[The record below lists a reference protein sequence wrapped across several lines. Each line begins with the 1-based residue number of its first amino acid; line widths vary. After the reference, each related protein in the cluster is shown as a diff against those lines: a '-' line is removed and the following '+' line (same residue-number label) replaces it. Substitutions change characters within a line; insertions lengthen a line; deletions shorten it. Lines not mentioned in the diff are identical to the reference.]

1 MSAVDPNF
9 RIISGADGEI
19 RTPESKGHRISNPA
33 QYQAMRRLQRIGQW
47 QVPNEPCRCQRPHAP
62 GLHHAGRP
70 LAASG
75 WVRPMNR
82 IMMIM
87 KNAGNNAVIVRIPES
102 GSP

>member
-1 MSAVDPNF
+1 MAQTERFELPSPRDTGF
-9 RIISGADGEI
+9 QI
-19 RTPESKGHRISNPA
+19 RRNTRLCDVCSVLGSVKHS
-33 QYQAMRRLQRIGQW
+33 RRMNLAGVRG
-47 QVPNEPCRCQRPHAP
+47 PMHP

-70 LAASG
+70 PVAASG
-75 WVRPMNR
+75 WVRLMNR